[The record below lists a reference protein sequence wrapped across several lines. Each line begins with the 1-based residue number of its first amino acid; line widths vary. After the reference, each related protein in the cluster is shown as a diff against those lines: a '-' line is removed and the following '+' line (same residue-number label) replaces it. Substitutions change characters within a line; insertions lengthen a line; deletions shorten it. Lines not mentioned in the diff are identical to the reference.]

1 MSNCEIPPKWGLS
14 CQNPWRLESD
24 WREMNITLHKKY
36 WDDTLGSH
44 NWRGSTHINHWI
56 QPPVYARI
64 VRYHYSV
71 RVDMV
76 SQDDGKI
83 AHNLQFTEWT
93 VDDSVVQC
101 PLLINP
107 VICSKCCR
115 PLTACYGDFAA
126 MISQIKTQ
134 HYMSKNVD
142 LVLEMFINTD
152 TNLVGYLF
160 SRWKLR
166 TTIV

>member
-1 MSNCEIPPKWGLS
+1 MPPKWGFHK
-14 CQNPWRLESD
+14 D
-24 WREMNITLHKKY
+24 WSLTGEKWPLHCTKV
-36 WDDTLGSH
+36 LRRH
-44 NWRGSTHINHWI
+44 NWVAQLERFDPYQPLNST
-56 QPPVYARI
+56 ASKRL
-64 VRYHYSV
+64 YHYSV
-71 RVDMV
+71 IVDMV
-76 SQDDGKI
+76 SQDEGKI
-83 AHNLQFTEWT
+83 ALNLQSTEWI